1 MPTPLKGILRSA
13 NQVAKQK
20 LSSVFGCPFCGER
33 QCLVKWGFYTRYL
46 FDGDE
51 AIKIQRVRC
60 LNRQCPLVTFSLLPH
75 PLLPVLRVPLCFL
88 QAILRLHQNGSSI
101 AELAQDSGK
110 SWAVIRRCLKRAR
123 RIQCFLRDQV
133 QTTLG
138 TCSPC
143 LNPAIYWTRF
153 TRMFSWAFFPELHRK
168 TPPT

>member
-20 LSSVFGCPFCGER
+20 FYSMSGCPSCGER
-33 QCLVKWGFYTRYL
+33 HCLIKWGYYTRYL

-51 AIKIQRVRC
+51 LIKIQRVRC

-88 QAILRLHQNGSSI
+88 RALLRLHQNGSSI

-133 QTTLG
+133 QTILG

-143 LNPAIYWTRF
+143 LSPAIYWTRF